1 MSPLHKLRAGG
12 VSIDSNIILDLHL
25 TASLG
30 LLNALFAQ
38 RMLVSDFVLQELTQ
52 AAIRLPGAET
62 VNLTTDEEWEFFRET
77 RRRHSGLGVGEVG
90 AITVARFRHATLITN
105 DMQARQTAEE
115 LELPVSGSI
124 GVLECAVELAV
135 ISGQEAINLLQAMVR
150 EGAWISDELLELF
163 RQKVLTQGD

>member
-1 MSPLHKLRAGG
+1 MKSG
-12 VSIDSNIILDLHL
+12 
-25 TASLG
+25 SL
-30 LLNALFAQ
+30 
-38 RMLVSDFVLQELTQ
+38 
-52 AAIRLPGAET
+52 
-62 VNLTTDEEWEFFRET
+62 RET

-163 RQKVLTQGD
+163 RQKVLTQGDSWDRQDSLTSSCPRSLIEPAEPLSVADELSICSYGAFGTSKHGW